1 MLYIGTRSRKKF
13 RQSDGAVFQRHI
25 VIMSPDL
32 ITLIETFAPL
42 ESRLNVHF
50 QGVGHSLHTV
60 GFARSH
66 LHRNFMN
73 LVSCAIMV
81 VM

>member
-13 RQSDGAVFQRHI
+13 RQSDDADVFQRHI

-60 GFARSH
+60 GFAGSH

-81 VM
+81 M